1 MHDRADAASL
11 NSKKK
16 QARKAAAS
24 VREKAH
30 RADRGVAGAALAMLG
45 LDFLDLKPDSIVS
58 GFLPYQSE
66 IDVRPLMARLAAA
79 GMVTAL
85 PVVVERNAPL
95 IFRLWRPG
103 DQTEPGAWNIPVPV
117 AAAAE
122 VVPDVLLVPML
133 AFDSGGYR
141 LGYGGGFYDRT
152 LDALRRKGQP
162 VAVGVAYAAQEV
174 HHVPHAAHDQPLDWI
189 FTEMGA
195 RRVNPMEGPGRCG

>member
-1 MHDRADAASL
+1 MHDRAGAASL
-11 NSKKK
+11 TDKKK

-45 LDFLDLKPDSIVS
+45 LEFLDLKPGSAVS
-58 GFLPYQSE
+58 GFLPYKSE

-95 IFRLWRPG
+95 IFRVWRPG
-103 DQTEPGAWNIPVPV
+103 DATEPGTWNIPVPV
-117 AAAAE
+117 AAASE

-152 LDALRRKGQP
+152 LEALRQTGQP

-174 HHVPHAAHDQPLDWI
+174 HHVPHAVHDQPLDWI
-189 FTEMGA
+189 LTEMGA
-195 RRVNPMEGPGRCG
+195 RRVDGGKGQG

>member
-1 MHDRADAASL
+1 MHDRAGAASL
-11 NSKKK
+11 IEKKK
-16 QARKAAAS
+16 QARKAAAGI
-24 VREKAH
+24 REKAH
-30 RADRGVAGAALAMLG
+30 RADRGGAGVALAMLG
-45 LDFLDLKPDSIVS
+45 LDFLDLGPGSVVS

-66 IDVRPLMARLAAA
+66 IDVRPLMARLAEA

-85 PVVVERNAPL
+85 PVVAGRNRPL
-95 IFRLWRPG
+95 LFRAWRPG
-103 DQTEPGAWNIPVPV
+103 DHTEPGAWNIPVPL
-117 AAAAE
+117 ASAAE

-152 LDALRRKGQP
+152 LEALRRTGKP

-189 FTEMGA
+189 LTEMGA
-195 RRVNPMEGPGRCG
+195 RRVEQG

>member
-1 MHDRADAASL
+1 MHDHAGAASL
-11 NSKKK
+11 MSKKK
-16 QARKAAAS
+16 EARKAAAGI
-24 VREKAH
+24 REQAH
-30 RADRGVAGAALAMLG
+30 RADKGLAGAALAMLG
-45 LDFLDLKPDSIVS
+45 LEFLDLDAGSVVS

-85 PVVVERNAPL
+85 PVVAGRDAPL
-95 IFRLWRPG
+95 VFRAWRPG
-103 DQTEPGAWNIPVPV
+103 DQTEPGAWNIPVPLATV
-117 AAAAE
+117 AE

-152 LDALRRKGQP
+152 LEELRRKGHP

-189 FTEMGA
+189 LTEMGA
-195 RRVNPMEGPGRCG
+195 RRVDAGKERT

>member
-1 MHDRADAASL
+1 MHDRAGAASL
-11 NSKKK
+11 IEKKK

-30 RADRGVAGAALAMLG
+30 RADRGGAGAALAMLG
-45 LDFLDLKPDSIVS
+45 LDFLELEPGRVVS

-79 GMVTAL
+79 GLVTAL
-85 PVVVERNAPL
+85 PVVAGRDRPL
-95 IFRLWRPG
+95 IFRVWRPG
-103 DQTEPGAWNIPVPV
+103 DPTEPGAWNIPVPLSS
-117 AAAAE
+117 AAE

-152 LDALRRKGQP
+152 LEALRQKAKP

-189 FTEMGA
+189 LTEMGA
-195 RRVNPMEGPGRCG
+195 RRVDRGGSLT

>member
-1 MHDRADAASL
+1 MHDRAGAASL
-11 NSKKK
+11 IEKKK

-30 RADRGVAGAALAMLG
+30 RADRGGAGAALAMLG
-45 LDFLDLKPDSIVS
+45 LEFLDLKPGSIVS

-66 IDVRPLMARLAAA
+66 IDVRPLMARLAGA

-85 PVVVERNAPL
+85 PVVAGRGRPL
-95 IFRLWRPG
+95 IFRAWRPG
-103 DQTEPGAWNIPVPV
+103 DQTEPGAWNIPVPLASAV
-117 AAAAE
+117 E
-122 VVPDVLLVPML
+122 VMPDVLLVPML

-152 LDALRRKGQP
+152 LEALRQTGKHI
-162 VAVGVAYAAQEV
+162 AVGVAYAAQEV

-189 FTEMGA
+189 LTEMGA
-195 RRVNPMEGPGRCG
+195 RRVDASRA